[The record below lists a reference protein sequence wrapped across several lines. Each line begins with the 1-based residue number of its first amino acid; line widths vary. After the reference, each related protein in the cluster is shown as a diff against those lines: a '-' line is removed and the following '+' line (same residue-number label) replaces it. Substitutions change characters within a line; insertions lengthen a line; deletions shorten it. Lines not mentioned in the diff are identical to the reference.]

1 MAESLPQNQT
11 TTRLTAWLPP
21 FTRRPFS
28 ASVYGGW
35 LLSLYLGLAPVYVL
49 PGIEYEH
56 LRLAKGLLLAAAL
69 ALTLLPPLLAGRLR
83 LPGGLLGPLGFLGL
97 LLLSVPGMAQARE
110 LSLVWMF
117 LLDIGLGAAFLWCF
131 FWLARQG
138 EDVYLILLR
147 GLVII
152 AAFAAAAVVVV
163 LFRIPDWGS
172 PCGEF
177 WRPLYNSGFATAR
190 TVWSISLALFLPL
203 AVLLRQRTRERGALL
218 ALALSVAA
226 GAGILVSQFISGGRG
241 GILASLIVLAGLLL
255 AGASRWLAVGL
266 AGVLA
271 LIGVALIDDT
281 CRSHLQRDP
290 AVQSPEFSG
299 PRIVEQL
306 DTFST
311 DRVTG
316 YITGLEKTAVRP
328 FLGHGLGQVRIKGR
342 WKPFIEIHNLWLK
355 WAVYCGVLAPLL
367 FAAMAAWVLWMAWRL
382 LAGEGAAES
391 RAAVAALTLIVV
403 AGLAASMIEPDALIG
418 AFQFTAVWWAAAGIL
433 AGLYARRRRRADWR
447 VPFPVLR
454 RRRKGGAE

>member
-11 TTRLTAWLPP
+11 TTRLTAWLPL
-21 FTRRPFS
+21 FTRRPSS

-131 FWLARQG
+131 FWLGRQG

-147 GLVII
+147 GLVIV

-203 AVLLRQRTRERGALL
+203 AVLLRQRTQERGALL

-241 GILASLIVLAGLLL
+241 GILSSLIVLAGLLL

-328 FLGHGLGQVRIKGR
+328 LLGHGLGQVRIKGR

-391 RAAVAALTLIVV
+391 RAAMAALTLIVV

-418 AFQFTAVWWAAAGIL
+418 AFQFTAIWWAAAGIL
-433 AGLYARRRRRADWR
+433 AGLYSRRRRQADWR

-454 RRRKGGAE
+454 RRDGGAG